1 MRKIS
6 VIIIALLL
14 PSMTLAASGEG
25 DFSISYLFLDEEG
38 NQSVQHSSFNI
49 YEGPGISVEDFSY
62 MLDNGLS
69 FNADMKNIILN
80 NRNLRLGMGKSGLF
94 GLSLSHNQY
103 RRVYNFDGSSFTR
116 RHTNQGLLWLY
127 PHRHLK
133 LWGGG
138 TYIGRSGSMTD
149 LFDPD
154 PGAISTDVDYD
165 QVEYKGGF
173 QLNYEG
179 GLIRGEFRGVEFDDN
194 ENEDRDQTR
203 SVVRFDGL
211 IPVPN
216 YEWIVLS
223 GGFRHFETKYDVS
236 DFKISSNRGWGGFR
250 LNLPENFQLR
260 YNFIFDRTSS
270 DSDFVATDNITN
282 TAYLSHVWPQFAM
295 LTAGYRHGI
304 NDDFEDEVQSN
315 SFYASGWIRPLD
327 ELEIRGEFGLTEED
341 VKDGS
346 RLIGDE
352 SRNRHKFRLKYNSG
366 EYGTIALKYENK
378 VRENEQLGTEIDFIS
393 FGGDYSIG
401 VAEYGTLSAGY
412 VLSTG
417 DYDNREDEFEFTDHT
432 VYGDIRT
439 REYRNATAGFGLTY
453 YRSKRDLDV
462 ESFILRFNATY
473 EFYDGYAFKAEYNV
487 QNFDDFLVRDQ
498 YYTANIVEI
507 SLIKHISF

>member
-1 MRKIS
+1 MI
-6 VIIIALLL
+6 VLPLLL
-14 PSMTLAASGEG
+14 TAPARGEFGGG
-25 DFSISYLFLDEEG
+25 DFSLSYLFLDEEG

-49 YEGPGISVEDFSY
+49 YEGVGISLEDFRFT
-62 MLDNGLS
+62 LDNGLS

-80 NRNLRLGMGKSGLF
+80 NRNIRLGMGKSGLF
-94 GLSLSHNQY
+94 GIRFSHNQY
-103 RRVYNFDGSSFTR
+103 RRVYDFDGSAYIR

-127 PHRHLK
+127 PHKNLK

-138 TYIGRSGSMTD
+138 GFIGRSGTMTD

-154 PGAISTDVDYD
+154 PGAVKTKVDYD

-179 GLIRGEFRGVEFDDN
+179 GLIRGEFRGVDFSDKFY
-194 ENEDRDQTR
+194 EDRDQTK
-203 SVVRFDGL
+203 SEVRFDGL

-216 YEWIVLS
+216 YDWIILS
-223 GGFRHFETKYDVS
+223 GGFRHFESQYDAS
-236 DFKISSNRGWGGFR
+236 EFKVSSNRGWGGFR
-250 LNLPENFQLR
+250 ADLPENFQVR

-270 DSDFVATDNITN
+270 DSDYVATDNITN
-282 TAYLSHVWPQFAM
+282 TAYLSHVWPKFAL
-295 LTAGYRHGI
+295 LTVGYQHGI
-304 NDDFEDEVQSN
+304 NDDFEDEVKSN
-315 SFYASGWIRPLD
+315 SFYASGWIRPAAG
-327 ELEIRGEFGLTEED
+327 LEFRGEFGMTDEE

-366 EYGTIALKYENK
+366 EYGTFAIKYENK
-378 VRENEQLGTEIDFIS
+378 LRKNDELGTEVDFVS
-393 FGGDYSIG
+393 YGADYSVGI
-401 VAEYGTLSAGY
+401 AKYGTLGAGY
-412 VLSTG
+412 IISTG
-417 DYDNREDEFEFTDHT
+417 DYDNIEEEFEFTDHT
-432 VYGDIRT
+432 LYGDIRT
-439 REYRNATAGFGLTY
+439 REYMNITAGFGLTY

-462 ESFILRFNATY
+462 ESFILRFDAEYKIANSY
-473 EFYDGYAFKAEYNV
+473 MFRIEYNV